1 MYKKPISVL
10 PTLSKVLEKAV
21 HSQFYQH
28 LLDNNL
34 ITKVQHGFRSRS
46 STSSALIKFSEEML
60 CSMENEKLC
69 GVVSFALSKAF
80 ETVEDEILFKTYGG
94 WCF

>member
-1 MYKKPISVL
+1 M
-10 PTLSKVLEKAV
+10 EKAV
-21 HSQFYQH
+21 HAQFYQH

-34 ITKVQHGFRSRS
+34 ITKVQHGFRPRS
-46 STSSALIKFSEEML
+46 STTSALITFSDEIL
-60 CSMENEKLC
+60 CSVENGKLC